1 MRRGVW
7 RGLLGGF
14 LLSVQ
19 ASSGCIP
26 GYVRVHLLTTAEMNG
41 GAPLYMVIR
50 NIEFKQNGATYGESG
65 GLMDLLVRNTQ
76 TRQTAGQS
84 YGEIVT
90 LLDAPDGSVVRT
102 QLLYP
107 GNLYRFYL
115 KAPSKGSL
123 GMYFL
128 FKEPGGTW
136 NLLLDQPLPWHLHA
150 TLHGNSVSRQLAK

>member
-1 MRRGVW
+1 MRKGV
-7 RGLLGGF
+7 RSGLLGWF
-14 LLSVQ
+14 LLSVP

-26 GYVRVHLLTTAEMNG
+26 GYVRVQLLTTAEMNG
-41 GAPLYMVIR
+41 GAPLYLVVR
-50 NIEFKQNGATYGESG
+50 NIEFKLSG
-65 GLMDLLVRNTQ
+65 PSYVEPAGLMDLIVRNTQ

-84 YGEIVT
+84 YGEIVA

-107 GNLYRFYL
+107 GNLYSFYL
-115 KAPSKGSL
+115 KAPNKGSL

-136 NLLLDQPLPWHLHA
+136 NLLLDQPLPWRLQA
-150 TLHGNSVSRQLAK
+150 TLHGSSVSRQLAK